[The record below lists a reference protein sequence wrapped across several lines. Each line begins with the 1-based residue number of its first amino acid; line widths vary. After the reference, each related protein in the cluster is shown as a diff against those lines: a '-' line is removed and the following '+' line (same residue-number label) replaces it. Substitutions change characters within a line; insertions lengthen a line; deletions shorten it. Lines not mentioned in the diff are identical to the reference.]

1 MQDIYFGIDILI
13 TFNTGYYSKGVL
25 YMKRRQIIF
34 KYLRTWFLLDV
45 AAVFPY
51 SSITDLILPESKGG
65 GNPALKTPQLLRLLK
80 IVRFVRILRIIR
92 IFKLGKLM
100 YKIEEYIVTD
110 TLTSMVDSV
119 KLLTIILYVGHW
131 LA

>member
-1 MQDIYFGIDILI
+1 
-13 TFNTGYYSKGVL
+13 
-25 YMKRRQIIF
+25 MKRAKIIT
-34 KYLRTWFLLDV
+34 KYLRTWFILDV

-51 SSITDLILPESKGG
+51 TFILQLFMGDS
-65 GNPALKTPQLLRLLK
+65 NNAALQTPQLLRLLK

-110 TLTSMVDSV
+110 TLTVIVESF
-119 KLLTIILYVGHW
+119 KLLTFILYIGHW